1 MLAALTLILVGCSTE
16 ENPGPGTEVTPEP
29 VQKDPVANDDS
40 FTVVE
45 DDESRL
51 DGYLDNDALENN
63 ARLEEFDEYTANGGQ
78 ITDNRDGSFTYF
90 PAADFTG
97 VDTFTYTICDSDN
110 NCSTATVSIT
120 VQDEGAPQANAD
132 ETNTV
137 VNQTL
142 TIDNLLAN
150 DDLLDEAGIFSVET
164 TTSAG
169 GTAVLNNDGTV
180 TYTPASGYKGEDT
193 FSYTICDDDVESTC
207 SSALV
212 TVNVVESI
220 TFNFPSEL
228 ADYYSDL
235 SISASTELNYEFVS
249 DHTSA
254 NQTVFLEYTDRHD
267 YLYDADEDLNN
278 PENVILMYT
287 GESRYWEEYQS
298 GSNSYNPQTYNTE
311 HVYPQSKL
319 NTEESKNDL
328 HVLRVADADVNE
340 ARWNYPFT
348 DGSGNNKLIG
358 DDQWYPG
365 DEWKGDVARIIMY
378 VNVRYGDNFS
388 DVGNL
393 ELFLKWNIEDP
404 VSDFEIQR
412 NNAIE
417 AAQGNRNP
425 FIDNPYLATLIWG
438 GAEAENK
445 WE

>member
-1 MLAALTLILVGCSTE
+1 
-16 ENPGPGTEVTPEP
+16 PKP

-40 FTVVE
+40 YTAIE
-45 DDESRL
+45 DGEARL
-51 DGYLDNDALENN
+51 EGYLNNDALENN
-63 ARLEEFDEYTANGGQ
+63 ARLEEFDEETENGGQ
-78 ITDNRDGSFTYF
+78 VTDNRDGSFNYI

-97 VDTFTYTICDSDN
+97 EDSFTYTICDSDD
-110 NCSTATVSIT
+110 NCSTATVT
-120 VQDEGAPQANAD
+120 VNVQDEGAPQANPD
-132 ETNTV
+132 ETNAV
-137 VNQTL
+137 KNQSI
-142 TIDNLLAN
+142 TIGDLHEN
-150 DDLLDEAGIFSVET
+150 DDLLDEAVIFSVES

-169 GTAVLNNDGTV
+169 GTAVLNDNGTV
-180 TYTPASGYKGEDT
+180 TYTPASGFQGEDT
-193 FSYTICDDDVESTC
+193 FTYTVCDDDAEATC
-207 SSALV
+207 STATV
-212 TVNVVESI
+212 TVQVVESI
-220 TFNFPSEL
+220 TFSIPSNL

-235 SISASTELNYEFVS
+235 SVSTSTELNYEFIS

-254 NQTVFLEYTDRHD
+254 SQTTFLEYPDRHD

-298 GSNSYNPQTYNTE
+298 GSNSYSPQTFNTE

-328 HVLRVADADVNE
+328 HVLRVADAEVNE

-358 DDQWYPG
+358 GNEWFPG

-378 VNVRYGDNFS
+378 VNVRYGDNFT

-412 NNAIE
+412 NNVIE

-438 GAEAENK
+438 GTAAENK